1 MINNDIHIAAVVV
14 TYNRCKLL
22 QECLDALE
30 KQTYSDF
37 DIIVIDNASTDGTE
51 EIVKDRMLS
60 NNRIKYIILPKNIG
74 GAGGFCRG
82 VEEACK
88 GKYDYIWLMDDDTIP
103 EEEALE
109 KLIDVLEEKQNI
121 GFLSSKVLWKDL
133 SLCKMNIPLLGK
145 KDSLDK
151 YCRVRKATFVSLL
164 LSREVVEK
172 VGLPIKEF
180 FIWGDDQ
187 EYTERISKKYNCY
200 YIEESVVIHKSETNN
215 GSDIVSD
222 SDNKI
227 QRYYYKYRNE
237 LFISKNKGI
246 LSVCYYM
253 YRLIKDMVLILFK
266 SDNKMKREKVVL
278 KGFYDGIVFNPNI
291 EFYETRNK
299 EC

>member
-1 MINNDIHIAAVVV
+1 MTNNDFKIAAVVV
-14 TYNRCKLL
+14 TYNRCTLL

-30 KQTYSDF
+30 KQLYSDF

-51 EIVKDRMLS
+51 EIVRNRMS
-60 NNRIKYIILPKNIG
+60 ANNRIKYIILPENIG
-74 GAGGFCRG
+74 GAGGFCKG
-82 VEEACK
+82 IEEACK
-88 GKYDYIWLMDDDTIP
+88 GKYDYTWLMDDDTIP

-109 KLIDVLEEKQNI
+109 KLVDVLEENQNI
-121 GFLSSKVLWKDL
+121 GFLSSKVLWKDS

-145 KDSLDK
+145 KDLSDK
-151 YCRVRKATFVSLL
+151 YCKVRKATFVSLL
-164 LSREVVEK
+164 LSREAVENT
-172 VGLPIKEF
+172 GLPIKEF

-200 YIEESVVIHKSETNN
+200 YIEKSVVIHKSETNN

-253 YRLIKDMVLILFK
+253 YRLIKDIVLILFK
-266 SDNKMKREKVVL
+266 SDNKIKREKVVL
-278 KGFYDGIVFNPNI
+278 KGFCDGITFNPKI
-291 EFYETRNK
+291 EFCKK
-299 EC
+299 EE